1 MEKNTN
7 FIYKNLSP
15 FKWFVLE
22 NFPFIEADFDA
33 LTEWQLFCKI
43 GKEINKIIDSQNIV
57 GEQAETLTNAFN
69 TLKNYVDN
77 YFKNLDVQEE
87 INNKLNEMAET
98 GELQNI
104 IGEFLKLNS
113 LITFNNIEDMKS
125 SQNLIDGS
133 FAQTLGFYSINDGGN
148 ALYKI
153 RNITNNDIINN
164 STIIPLKNNL
174 IAELINPTNIKQF
187 GAKGNNIDDDT
198 KFFEIAIDY
207 FENGS
212 TIEIP
217 KGIYLLNN
225 VTIKNKVISF
235 RGCIGASDEIQKGSV
250 FKALNNNTKFILRY
264 EGERDIYKPIGIN
277 VENLVFLG
285 DGPLNNNS
293 IANLIEIYFCSLV
306 KIINCGFGRTNGN
319 ALNLKVVMETVI
331 QNSFF
336 RGCGNENNDVIYFDD
351 YDVEPSYNC
360 NNIHIQNNT
369 FGYNSG
375 NWIGSNLLPNIDVL
389 WINDNKFEYDGTKEN
404 SNINEKSVINLYG
417 LERSYIIN
425 NTFYGFS
432 KENNNYTSIISLGNQ
447 PFNEG
452 TVTIKNNK
460 FSQCFGNWL
469 NLFAENSP
477 IVFAKDNDI
486 YDKTG
491 NNMSLINN
499 SISNQFIEFP
509 FFHFGVNGIPT
520 KQILTNFISVNK
532 TGSSTN
538 RKFINNVESL
548 DYSKNSVI
556 SEINKK
562 VEFFRIPLNEFY
574 NLNVPFIEINLRLKL
589 NTSGNA
595 NIRCIVGNKLIK
607 TLNVNS
613 TNWNYY
619 KCPIKVSDIE
629 KNINFRLDNENSE
642 NIEVLF
648 DGYYIDSNPTVLI
661 DNTSIYYT
669 QGATGQAI
677 VYPNGKVKNFGKY
690 EGSIPTN
697 TPFGSLYRSTG
708 TNTNIIYPIPF
719 KNVSDTSRI
728 ATSVGTNIV
737 NFNGSSPVDNL
748 GQIIVLSDSSGDKNV
763 KFDWQVIGNY

>member
-1 MEKNTN
+1 MNN
-7 FIYKNLSP
+7 FNYNKLTP

-33 LTEWQLFCKI
+33 LTEWQLFCKL
-43 GKEINKIIDSQNIV
+43 GKEMNKIINSENV
-57 GEQAETLTNAFN
+57 LGTEMENVTNAFIE
-69 TLKNYVDN
+69 LQNYVNN
-77 YFKNLDVQEE
+77 YFNNLDVQEE
-87 INNKLNEMAET
+87 VNNKLNAMAEDGT
-98 GELQNI
+98 LQNI
-104 IGEFLKLNS
+104 IAEFLKINS
-113 LITFNNIEDMKS
+113 LITFNNVEDMKNS
-125 SQNLIDGS
+125 NNLINGS
-133 FAQTLGFYSINDGGN
+133 FAQTLGFYTVNDGGN

-153 RNITNNDIINN
+153 RNITNSDIINN
-164 STIIPLKNNL
+164 SSIIPLNNNDL
-174 IAELINPTNIKQF
+174 IAELINPKNIKQF
-187 GAKGNNIDDDT
+187 GAKGDNVQDDT
-198 KFFEIAIDY
+198 PFFEIAINY
-207 FENGS
+207 FENGT

-225 VTIKNKVISF
+225 LNIKNKVISF
-235 RGCIGASDEIQKGSV
+235 SGCIGASDEIAKGSV

-264 EGERDIYKPIGIN
+264 EGEKDVYKPIGIYVKN
-277 VENLVFLG
+277 IVFLG
-285 DGPLNNNS
+285 DGDLNNNS
-293 IANLIEIYFCSLV
+293 IANLIEIYYCSLV
-306 KIINCGFGRTNGN
+306 KIFNCGFGRTNGN
-319 ALNLKVVMETVI
+319 ALNLKTVMETVI
-331 QNSFF
+331 ENSFF
-336 RGCGNENNDVIYFDD
+336 RACGSEDKDVIYFDN
-351 YDVEPSYNC
+351 YDEEPSNNC

-375 NWIGSNLLPNIDVL
+375 NLIGSNLLPNIDVL
-389 WINDNKFEYDGTKEN
+389 WINGNKFEYDGTKVN
-404 SNINEKSVINLYG
+404 SNTTEKSVINLYG
-417 LERSYIIN
+417 LERSYIFN

-432 KENNNYTSIISLGNQ
+432 EENNKYTSTISLGSTLFNQ
-447 PFNEG
+447 G

-460 FSQCFGNWL
+460 FSECFGNWL
-469 NLFAENSP
+469 NLFEENSP

-491 NNMSLINN
+491 NNMTLINN
-499 SISNQFIEFP
+499 TKNNQFIEFP
-509 FFHFGVNGIPT
+509 FFHFGVSGIPN

-556 SEINKK
+556 SEINKT

-574 NLNVPFIEINLRLKL
+574 NLNVPFIEINLRLKV
-589 NTSGNA
+589 NTEGNA
-595 NIRCIVGNKLIK
+595 NIRCIYNNILIK

-629 KNINFRLDNENSE
+629 NSTNIAFRLDNENSE

-669 QGATGQAI
+669 KGARGQAI

-690 EGSIPTN
+690 EGSITTN
-697 TPFGSLYRSTG
+697 TQFGSLYRSTG

-719 KNVSDTSRI
+719 KNVRDTSRI
-728 ATSVGTNIV
+728 ATSVGTYIV

-748 GQIIVLSDSSGDKNV
+748 GQVIVLSDSEGVKDV